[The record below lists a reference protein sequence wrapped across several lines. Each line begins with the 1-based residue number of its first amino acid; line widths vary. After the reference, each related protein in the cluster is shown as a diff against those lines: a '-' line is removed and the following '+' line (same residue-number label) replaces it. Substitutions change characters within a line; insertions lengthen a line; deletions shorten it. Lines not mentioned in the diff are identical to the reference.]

1 MSLRITR
8 YGKRLG
14 FILAGLLLGTTLGI
28 SSVASGEDAT
38 SRGFARPGFNRPAFN
53 RPAFNRPAFNRP
65 AVNFNRPAIN
75 RVEQLPVR
83 PFVRPIINRVVEEV
97 KVDNPCVIGAEEAGL
112 FLNDEACVV
121 LINNEED

>member
-1 MSLRITR
+1 MSLIFTR

-14 FILAGLLLGTTLGI
+14 FILAGVLIGVCSGI
-28 SSVASGEDAT
+28 SSVSAAEELGS
-38 SRGFARPGFNRPAFN
+38 SRARAAFNRPNFNRPAFN
-53 RPAFNRPAFNRP
+53 RPAFNRQ

-83 PFVRPIINRVVEEV
+83 PFVRPIINPAVEEV
-97 KVDNPCVIGAEEAGL
+97 KVDNPCVFGAEEAGL
-112 FLNDEACVV
+112 FLNDDACVV

>member
-28 SSVASGEDAT
+28 SSVASGEDVT
-38 SRGFARPGFNRPAFN
+38 SRGFARPGFN

-97 KVDNPCVIGAEEAGL
+97 NVDNPCVFGAEEAGL
-112 FLNDEACVV
+112 FLNDDACVV

>member
-38 SRGFARPGFNRPAFN
+38 SRGFARPGFN

-112 FLNDEACVV
+112 LLNDEACVV